1 MTGETYAIPEEA
13 VCVQVKYT
21 HKKVAVA
28 NRLRAL

>member
-21 HKKVAVA
+21 HKKVAVII
-28 NRLRAL
+28 LTL